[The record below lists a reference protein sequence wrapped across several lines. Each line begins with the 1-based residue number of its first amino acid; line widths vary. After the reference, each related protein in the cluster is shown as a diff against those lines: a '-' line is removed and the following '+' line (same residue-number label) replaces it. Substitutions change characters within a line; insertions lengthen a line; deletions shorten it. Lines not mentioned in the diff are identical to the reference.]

1 MNKKTVSLI
10 LALFCFLLIIVVS
23 VLGKIPEN
31 PSKVHVE
38 SIEIVDYRNEDGKC
52 KVNAEGTKLIELERG
67 TLTYQIEY
75 VLNPAEPTEKDVYFS
90 VSDETIAT
98 IDDNGLI
105 TFYKEESITVR
116 INSNFLDDK
125 KDSVVIEF
133 TGAIRE
139 EITDNPFGKGGN

>member
-31 PSKVHVE
+31 PSKIHVE
-38 SIEIVDYRNEDGKC
+38 SIEFVDSRNEDGKC
-52 KVNAEGTKLIELERG
+52 KVNDEGTKIIEIERG

-98 IDDNGLI
+98 VDSNGLI
-105 TFYKEESITVR
+105 TFHQEESITVR
-116 INSNFLDDK
+116 INSNFTDYKEDL
-125 KDSVVIEF
+125 VIIEF
-133 TGAIRE
+133 TGSIRE